1 MQDFINTVSLLIIA
15 LGVFFTVVQ
24 LSQQDKQPKIQ
35 IHDAGYYNILSVYS
49 TVPL

>member
-1 MQDFINTVSLLIIA
+1 MQDFIITVLLLIIA
-15 LGVFFTVVQ
+15 VCVFITVVQ

-35 IHDAGYYNILSVYS
+35 IQDAGYYNILSVYS